1 MWFDLIGISSNCGD
15 VQLIYGVVE
24 SIVLPPQRTKYKEC
38 VLLCKYVSQH
48 WYCHLLYNMRAITT
62 FTH

>member
-24 SIVLPPQRTKYKEC
+24 SIVIPPQRTKYKEC
-38 VLLCKYVSQH
+38 VLLSV
-48 WYCHLLYNMRAITT
+48 NMSRSIGTATSYTICGQ
-62 FTH
+62 